1 MLQGE
6 LRAETRLENLLVS
19 DERTGMTRE
28 ARPGEAGA
36 KKAAL
41 VSTPLLVRDGL
52 TLADVRL
59 ETGRRHQIRVQHLLA
74 GLPLWGDA
82 RYGGGRPGQQIA
94 LWAHSLTFEHPTLK
108 TPVAIESLPP
118 PRARGENSRSTRR
131 KTHPNTQR
139 SVLMFDLFLDS
150 LLDGLKDGAW
160 SLPVLFVAYLL
171 MELLERSQKLN
182 EEILHGYSHRAGPL
196 LGGLLGVAPQCGIS
210 GAAATLFSTGSVTV
224 GTMLAVFFATSD
236 EMLPIMLSSVADGD
250 IRLSSILLIVPWARR
265 AAGRGA
271 GLSGQDLLLTKYIRS
286 QKNIH
291 GFCEREHCACDEE
304 EGSVFVSA
312 LKHTL
317 KIAVMLIAVNVVL
330 NFVLG
335 MIGVERL
342 SGSVLNRPFI
352 GEILLA
358 LVGLIPNCSVSVV
371 ITESYLSGLIG
382 LGGLFAGLLCNAGI
396 GLLVLFRTNK
406 NLKEN
411 LVITS
416 TLYGLSAAA
425 GIVITLVSGL
435 L

>member
-1 MLQGE
+1 
-6 LRAETRLENLLVS
+6 
-19 DERTGMTRE
+19 
-28 ARPGEAGA
+28 
-36 KKAAL
+36 
-41 VSTPLLVRDGL
+41 
-52 TLADVRL
+52 
-59 ETGRRHQIRVQHLLA
+59 
-74 GLPLWGDA
+74 
-82 RYGGGRPGQQIA
+82 
-94 LWAHSLTFEHPTLK
+94 
-108 TPVAIESLPP
+108 
-118 PRARGENSRSTRR
+118 
-131 KTHPNTQR
+131 
-139 SVLMFDLFLDS
+139 MFDLFLDS

-196 LGGLLGVAPQCGIS
+196 LGGLLGVVPQCGIS

-250 IRLSSILLIVPWARR
+250 IRLSSILLIVLGK
-265 AAGRGA
+265 AALGVALGYLA
-271 GLSGQDLLLTKYIRS
+271 DLLLTKYIRS

-304 EGSVFVSA
+304 EGNVFVSA

-342 SGSVLNRPFI
+342 YGSVVNRPFI

-382 LGGLFAGLLCNAGI
+382 LGGLFAGLLSNAGI

>member
-1 MLQGE
+1 
-6 LRAETRLENLLVS
+6 
-19 DERTGMTRE
+19 
-28 ARPGEAGA
+28 
-36 KKAAL
+36 
-41 VSTPLLVRDGL
+41 
-52 TLADVRL
+52 
-59 ETGRRHQIRVQHLLA
+59 
-74 GLPLWGDA
+74 
-82 RYGGGRPGQQIA
+82 
-94 LWAHSLTFEHPTLK
+94 
-108 TPVAIESLPP
+108 
-118 PRARGENSRSTRR
+118 
-131 KTHPNTQR
+131 
-139 SVLMFDLFLDS
+139 MFDLFLDS

-182 EEILHGYSHRAGPL
+182 EEILHGYSHKAGPL
-196 LGGLLGVAPQCGIS
+196 LGGLLGVVPQCGIS

-250 IRLSSILLIVPWARR
+250 IRLSSILLIVLGK
-265 AAGRGA
+265 AALGVALGYLA
-271 GLSGQDLLLTKYIRS
+271 DLLLTKYIRS

-342 SGSVLNRPFI
+342 SGSVLSRPFI

-382 LGGLFAGLLCNAGI
+382 LGGLFAGLLSNAGI

>member
-1 MLQGE
+1 
-6 LRAETRLENLLVS
+6 
-19 DERTGMTRE
+19 
-28 ARPGEAGA
+28 
-36 KKAAL
+36 
-41 VSTPLLVRDGL
+41 
-52 TLADVRL
+52 
-59 ETGRRHQIRVQHLLA
+59 
-74 GLPLWGDA
+74 
-82 RYGGGRPGQQIA
+82 
-94 LWAHSLTFEHPTLK
+94 
-108 TPVAIESLPP
+108 
-118 PRARGENSRSTRR
+118 
-131 KTHPNTQR
+131 
-139 SVLMFDLFLDS
+139 MFDLFLDS

-250 IRLSSILLIVPWARR
+250 IRLSSILLIVLGK
-265 AAGRGA
+265 AALGVALGYLA
-271 GLSGQDLLLTKYIRS
+271 DLLLTKYIRS

-304 EGSVFVSA
+304 EGNVFVSA

-317 KIAVMLIAVNVVL
+317 KIAVMLIAVNVIL

-335 MIGVERL
+335 VIGVERL

-382 LGGLFAGLLCNAGI
+382 LGGLFAGLLSNAGI

-435 L
+435 F

>member
-1 MLQGE
+1 
-6 LRAETRLENLLVS
+6 
-19 DERTGMTRE
+19 
-28 ARPGEAGA
+28 
-36 KKAAL
+36 
-41 VSTPLLVRDGL
+41 
-52 TLADVRL
+52 
-59 ETGRRHQIRVQHLLA
+59 
-74 GLPLWGDA
+74 
-82 RYGGGRPGQQIA
+82 
-94 LWAHSLTFEHPTLK
+94 
-108 TPVAIESLPP
+108 
-118 PRARGENSRSTRR
+118 
-131 KTHPNTQR
+131 
-139 SVLMFDLFLDS
+139 MFDLFLDS

-182 EEILHGYSHRAGPL
+182 EEILHGYSHKAGPL

-250 IRLSSILLIVPWARR
+250 IRLSSILLIVLGK
-265 AAGRGA
+265 AALGVALGYLA
-271 GLSGQDLLLTKYIRS
+271 DLLLTKYIRS

-304 EGSVFVSA
+304 EGNVFVSA

-317 KIAVMLIAVNVVL
+317 KIAVMLIAVNVIL

-342 SGSVLNRPFI
+342 SGSVLNRPVI

-382 LGGLFAGLLCNAGI
+382 LGGLFAGLLSNAGI

>member
-1 MLQGE
+1 
-6 LRAETRLENLLVS
+6 
-19 DERTGMTRE
+19 
-28 ARPGEAGA
+28 
-36 KKAAL
+36 
-41 VSTPLLVRDGL
+41 
-52 TLADVRL
+52 
-59 ETGRRHQIRVQHLLA
+59 
-74 GLPLWGDA
+74 
-82 RYGGGRPGQQIA
+82 
-94 LWAHSLTFEHPTLK
+94 
-108 TPVAIESLPP
+108 
-118 PRARGENSRSTRR
+118 
-131 KTHPNTQR
+131 
-139 SVLMFDLFLDS
+139 MFDLFLDS
-150 LLDGLKDGAW
+150 LLDGLKDGTW

-182 EEILHGYSHRAGPL
+182 EEILHGYSHKAGPL
-196 LGGLLGVAPQCGIS
+196 LGGLLGVVPQCGIS

-250 IRLSSILLIVPWARR
+250 IRLSSILLIVLGK
-265 AAGRGA
+265 AALGVALGYLA
-271 GLSGQDLLLTKYIRS
+271 DLLLTKYIRS

-304 EGSVFVSA
+304 EGNVFVSA

-342 SGSVLNRPFI
+342 SGSVLNRPVI

-382 LGGLFAGLLCNAGI
+382 LGGLFAGLLSNAGI

>member
-1 MLQGE
+1 
-6 LRAETRLENLLVS
+6 
-19 DERTGMTRE
+19 
-28 ARPGEAGA
+28 
-36 KKAAL
+36 
-41 VSTPLLVRDGL
+41 
-52 TLADVRL
+52 
-59 ETGRRHQIRVQHLLA
+59 
-74 GLPLWGDA
+74 
-82 RYGGGRPGQQIA
+82 
-94 LWAHSLTFEHPTLK
+94 
-108 TPVAIESLPP
+108 
-118 PRARGENSRSTRR
+118 
-131 KTHPNTQR
+131 
-139 SVLMFDLFLDS
+139 MFDLFLDS

-182 EEILHGYSHRAGPL
+182 EEILHGYSHKAGPL
-196 LGGLLGVAPQCGIS
+196 LGGLLGVMPQCGIS

-250 IRLSSILLIVPWARR
+250 IRLSSILLIVLGK
-265 AAGRGA
+265 AALGVALGYLA
-271 GLSGQDLLLTKYIRS
+271 DLLLTKYIRS

-304 EGSVFVSA
+304 EGNVFVSA

-382 LGGLFAGLLCNAGI
+382 LGGLFAGLLSNAGI

>member
-1 MLQGE
+1 
-6 LRAETRLENLLVS
+6 
-19 DERTGMTRE
+19 
-28 ARPGEAGA
+28 
-36 KKAAL
+36 
-41 VSTPLLVRDGL
+41 
-52 TLADVRL
+52 
-59 ETGRRHQIRVQHLLA
+59 
-74 GLPLWGDA
+74 
-82 RYGGGRPGQQIA
+82 
-94 LWAHSLTFEHPTLK
+94 
-108 TPVAIESLPP
+108 
-118 PRARGENSRSTRR
+118 
-131 KTHPNTQR
+131 
-139 SVLMFDLFLDS
+139 MFDLFLDS

-196 LGGLLGVAPQCGIS
+196 LSGLLGVAPQCGIS

-250 IRLSSILLIVPWARR
+250 IRLSSILLIVLGK
-265 AAGRGA
+265 AALGVALGYLA
-271 GLSGQDLLLTKYIRS
+271 DLLLTKYIRS

-382 LGGLFAGLLCNAGI
+382 LGGLFAGLLSNAGI

>member
-1 MLQGE
+1 
-6 LRAETRLENLLVS
+6 
-19 DERTGMTRE
+19 
-28 ARPGEAGA
+28 
-36 KKAAL
+36 
-41 VSTPLLVRDGL
+41 
-52 TLADVRL
+52 
-59 ETGRRHQIRVQHLLA
+59 
-74 GLPLWGDA
+74 
-82 RYGGGRPGQQIA
+82 
-94 LWAHSLTFEHPTLK
+94 
-108 TPVAIESLPP
+108 
-118 PRARGENSRSTRR
+118 
-131 KTHPNTQR
+131 
-139 SVLMFDLFLDS
+139 MFDLFLDS

-182 EEILHGYSHRAGPL
+182 EEILHGYSHKAGPL
-196 LGGLLGVAPQCGIS
+196 LGGLLGVVPQCGIS

-250 IRLSSILLIVPWARR
+250 IRLSSILLIVLGK
-265 AAGRGA
+265 AALGVALGYLA
-271 GLSGQDLLLTKYIRS
+271 DLLLTKYIRS

-304 EGSVFVSA
+304 ESNVFVSA

-335 MIGVERL
+335 VIGVERL

-382 LGGLFAGLLCNAGI
+382 LGGLFAGLLSNAGI

>member
-1 MLQGE
+1 
-6 LRAETRLENLLVS
+6 
-19 DERTGMTRE
+19 
-28 ARPGEAGA
+28 
-36 KKAAL
+36 
-41 VSTPLLVRDGL
+41 
-52 TLADVRL
+52 
-59 ETGRRHQIRVQHLLA
+59 
-74 GLPLWGDA
+74 
-82 RYGGGRPGQQIA
+82 
-94 LWAHSLTFEHPTLK
+94 
-108 TPVAIESLPP
+108 
-118 PRARGENSRSTRR
+118 
-131 KTHPNTQR
+131 
-139 SVLMFDLFLDS
+139 MFDLFLDS

-250 IRLSSILLIVPWARR
+250 IRLSSILLIVLGK
-265 AAGRGA
+265 AALGVALGYLA
-271 GLSGQDLLLTKYIRS
+271 DLLLTKYIRS

-291 GFCEREHCACDEE
+291 SFCEREHCACDEE
-304 EGSVFVSA
+304 EGNVFVSA

-342 SGSVLNRPFI
+342 SGSVLNRPVI

-382 LGGLFAGLLCNAGI
+382 LGGLFAGLLSNAGI

>member
-1 MLQGE
+1 M
-6 LRAETRLENLLVS
+6 R
-19 DERTGMTRE
+19 
-28 ARPGEAGA
+28 
-36 KKAAL
+36 
-41 VSTPLLVRDGL
+41 
-52 TLADVRL
+52 
-59 ETGRRHQIRVQHLLA
+59 
-74 GLPLWGDA
+74 
-82 RYGGGRPGQQIA
+82 
-94 LWAHSLTFEHPTLK
+94 
-108 TPVAIESLPP
+108 
-118 PRARGENSRSTRR
+118 
-131 KTHPNTQR
+131 
-139 SVLMFDLFLDS
+139 FDLFLDS

-250 IRLSSILLIVPWARR
+250 IRLSSILLIVLGK
-265 AAGRGA
+265 AALGVALGYLA
-271 GLSGQDLLLTKYIRS
+271 DLLLTKYIRS

-304 EGSVFVSA
+304 EGNVFVSA

-382 LGGLFAGLLCNAGI
+382 LGGLFAGLLSNAGI

>member
-1 MLQGE
+1 
-6 LRAETRLENLLVS
+6 
-19 DERTGMTRE
+19 
-28 ARPGEAGA
+28 
-36 KKAAL
+36 
-41 VSTPLLVRDGL
+41 
-52 TLADVRL
+52 
-59 ETGRRHQIRVQHLLA
+59 
-74 GLPLWGDA
+74 
-82 RYGGGRPGQQIA
+82 
-94 LWAHSLTFEHPTLK
+94 
-108 TPVAIESLPP
+108 
-118 PRARGENSRSTRR
+118 
-131 KTHPNTQR
+131 
-139 SVLMFDLFLDS
+139 MFDLFLDS

-182 EEILHGYSHRAGPL
+182 EEILHGYSHKAGPL

-250 IRLSSILLIVPWARR
+250 IRLSSILLIVLGK
-265 AAGRGA
+265 AALGVALGYLA
-271 GLSGQDLLLTKYIRS
+271 DLLLTKYIRS

-304 EGSVFVSA
+304 EGNVFVSA

-382 LGGLFAGLLCNAGI
+382 LGGLFAGLLSNAGI

-425 GIVITLVSGL
+425 GIVITLVGGL